1 MIAWRIL
8 AETHSL
14 TTTVTMMISRMSD
27 TWVQASMVIAALSGR
42 RELESP
48 RLAKARSAR
57 LSSAP
62 APPAA
67 VVILLFTVRYAA
79 DVER

>member
-27 TWVQASMVIAALSGR
+27 TWVQASVVIAALSGR
-42 RELESP
+42 PGKDDRGELDIET
-48 RLAKARSAR
+48 RN
-57 LSSAP
+57 
-62 APPAA
+62 
-67 VVILLFTVRYAA
+67 
-79 DVER
+79 